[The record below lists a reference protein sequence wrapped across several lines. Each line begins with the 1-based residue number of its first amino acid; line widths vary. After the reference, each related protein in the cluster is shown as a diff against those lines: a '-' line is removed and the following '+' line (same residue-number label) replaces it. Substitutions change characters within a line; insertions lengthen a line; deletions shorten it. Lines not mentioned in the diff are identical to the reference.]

1 MTASKYPQN
10 LDDDLSLPNA
20 IDNVTAV
27 TAAVVNRLKD
37 AIIAVEKELGTDPS
51 STFGTVKARLDAL
64 ATALAVLET
73 ATGADTTAV
82 INLINSHIADLSNPH
97 QVTAAQV
104 GAIGAVTSTDEAVAR
119 FNLTSGAIQNSANGP
134 FVRDSGELNIINNI
148 ALTGKDSGGTAINL
162 IKINGSDQLIIAASG
177 YETQIASTLGVNTAA
192 GTLPTTGSIRIPSGT
207 TNGIYTWNGSNN
219 VNLVNL
225 TSTYVMLGSQST
237 GLGTIIDAATGASV
251 IIRNGNSGTIT
262 VTTSGLEFAKGV
274 TATISQADNTTNGA
288 TASALT
294 IQAQD
299 ATGTT
304 SIGAALNLKPGSG
317 TLANGVLNLQD
328 GDANTI
334 ATINEEGL
342 GLTERSGDPT
352 PVANTGFLYPKD
364 ADGITELYYE
374 NSDGYVTQLTRGGSI
389 GDFLNVKD
397 FGATGDGVT
406 DDTAA
411 IQATIDYIVNT
422 GVELPI
428 FFPAGTYIV
437 DDGYISLPV
446 SIQGLEIYGAGRDE
460 STGLSST
467 IRNNSTNG
475 HALFITSGTGTFSYF
490 QCHDMRFL
498 QSASAGYYFQFD
510 NLTTEFKLY
519 NVHMNMSNTEAGAV
533 LMNGVENHLNWIHD
547 CKVVTNGATVPMFW
561 WDGPAASNMTTTTFE
576 RVTINSPNSTAPQYL
591 IDHKHTN
598 AATGFRFLQLNIEQ
612 PDGGGVHLYGISG
625 ALLESCICSDSSS
638 ITEPVFM
645 IDRIVGQSYLDCTV
659 INCRS
664 FVGTAS
670 VPDLELRNSPGTP
683 GIPGPFIL
691 MGCRFS
697 YVTAAIYS
705 RIYSVFTTTS
715 LGTSHAGVFRELAER
730 GTIAVASTPYTA
742 GIGTTLLVNA
752 ASSNITI
759 NLPTALIGFDNRITV
774 KKTDSSLN
782 TVTIDPDGAETIDGQ
797 SSFDLNFQYDSITV
811 ISDGTQWYIL

>member
-1 MTASKYPQN
+1 MGYSKYPN
-10 LDDDLSLPNA
+10 ELDDSTTLPPA
-20 IDNVTAV
+20 IDLVTPIKAE
-27 TAAVVNRLKD
+27 AVNRLRD
-37 AIIAVEKELGTDPS
+37 AIIAIEQELGVDPS
-51 STFGTVKARLDAL
+51 AAFGTVKARLDAL
-64 ATALAVLET
+64 ATALTVLET
-73 ATGADTTAV
+73 STGSDTSAV
-82 INLINSHIADLSNPH
+82 IALINSHISNLSNPH
-97 QVTAAQV
+97 HVTTSQIGAATASDLSAHLADSSNPHNVTAAQV
-104 GAIGAVTSTDEAVAR
+104 GAIATVSSTDEAIAR
-119 FNLTSGAIQNSANGP
+119 FNGTSGQVQNSVNGP
-134 FVRDSGELNIINNI
+134 FVSDSGLLTLKSNI
-148 ALTGKDSGGTAINL
+148 AFD
-162 IKINGSDQLIIAASG
+162 AANS
-177 YETQIASTLGVNTAA
+177 A
-192 GTLPTTGSIRIPSGT
+192 P
-207 TNGIYTWNGSNN
+207 GIY
-219 VNLVNL
+219 
-225 TSTYVMLGSQST
+225 Q
-237 GLGTIIDAATGASV
+237 D
-251 IIRNGNSGTIT
+251 
-262 VTTSGLEFAKGV
+262 
-274 TATISQADNTTNGA
+274 DNTTNGA
-288 TASALT
+288 TAAALT

-299 ATGTT
+299 ATGTSST
-304 SIGAALNLKPGSG
+304 GAALNLKPGSG

-352 PVANTGFLYPKD
+352 PAANTGFLYPKD